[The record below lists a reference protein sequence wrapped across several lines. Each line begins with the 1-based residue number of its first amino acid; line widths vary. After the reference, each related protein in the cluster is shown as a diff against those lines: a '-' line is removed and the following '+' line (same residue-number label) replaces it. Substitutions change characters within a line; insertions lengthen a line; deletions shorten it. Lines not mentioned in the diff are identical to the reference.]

1 MHEEAQK
8 AEGIEAVKDDGTV
21 VLTDE
26 AVRIIDEVIPWNTKK
41 QFNVVDCE
49 KVAAEYDRVYN
60 ETISKR

>member
-1 MHEEAQK
+1 MLEEAQK
-8 AEGIEAVKDDGTV
+8 AEGIEAVKDDGTA

-26 AVRIIDEVIPWNTKK
+26 GVRIIDEVIPWNTKK

-60 ETISKR
+60 QMISKR